1 MNHKAHN
8 VRRRGAKLWRYSL
21 IVLAGSLACCSRPAG
36 VPSGSAPE
44 VFPQL
49 GHSNTVNAVVFSS
62 DGHMLAS
69 VGKDGAAK
77 LWDVSAQRE
86 LRTFR
91 RGDELHAVA
100 FSPDDKTLAT
110 GGRDGAVVLWELG
123 TGRALRVL
131 NGHARQVN
139 AVAFSPDGRIV
150 ASGSDDHMIKLWN
163 AGSGAEVRTLSTHQG
178 SVTALAFS
186 SDGRTLASAS
196 ADRRI
201 KLWDAGTGREL
212 STLSG
217 HTDGVTSLAFCPAS
231 SMLASGSWDGTVR
244 LWDLAAGREV
254 RTLTGHSSNVST
266 VACASDGRAVAAAG
280 GSDHRINRWEVATG
294 RELTPL
300 AGEARTVD
308 TLAFSPDGRV
318 LASAGE
324 ADSVRLWDVASGRIS
339 QVLEGHAQ
347 FVKSVAFSADGR
359 SLVSGSVDGVLRI
372 WLLGDRKAWQRSISA
387 HDGAVTAAVFTPSG
401 GQIASRGSDGT
412 IKIWDSNSGA
422 LLRRFEVG
430 KPAGGSCSLAVSPDG
445 RLLAAGTVNREVKFW
460 SLADGS
466 EAASLAGHAGA
477 VEAVA
482 FSPDGRIAASGSADK
497 TIKLWDVTSGREL
510 RTLAGHT
517 SWVGCLAFSPDGQ
530 TLASSG
536 GDKTIRLWDVAAGRE
551 RQRLLGHTEPVWALA
566 FAAKAAGVLASS
578 DGAAIIKLWDGND
591 GRERRTLRGHADSVE
606 SVALSPDGHL
616 LASASADSTIRLW
629 DVASGSERLWLIGF
643 NDGSSLRISPQGYYD
658 FQATN
663 DQAGAADAEAY
674 LNVRVG
680 NEVSGIGAYRE
691 RFYRPDIVR
700 LALDDQT
707 LPRSLPTLA
716 SVKPAPD
723 LAVVDVPAETDAESI
738 DLHVRIIDR
747 GGGVG
752 DVRTL
757 VNGTAVSDIQGR
769 GIKVVAAAA
778 DSSQTIQVRLVS
790 GINDIQ
796 VIAFNAD
803 GSVHSNPARAS
814 VLARYAPSAKPQ
826 LYALVVGIQDFAN
839 SDLNLRYS
847 VADANAVAQLLQ
859 QKAAPLFDKVN
870 IQTLTTQQMTTK
882 EALIAA
888 FARYR
893 SINPG
898 DVFLFYVA
906 SHGAIEG
913 ADLAS
918 REYFLIPSSFNT
930 VSDEAIRRDGLS
942 EADLK
947 RMIASIPATRKLLML
962 DTCHAGAMGDAMM
975 VSTRDLA
982 ESGAVTV
989 LAGAVGSTI
998 LSASTSDQ
1006 EALEGENGHG
1016 LFTAVLLRGLA
1027 GDADL
1032 RKNGS
1037 VKTLDLAVYL
1047 DDEVPKIAL
1056 QHFNREQYPN
1066 THSAGRSFEIVSS
1079 R

>member
-1 MNHKAHN
+1 
-8 VRRRGAKLWRYSL
+8 
-21 IVLAGSLACCSRPAG
+21 
-36 VPSGSAPE
+36 
-44 VFPQL
+44 
-49 GHSNTVNAVVFSS
+49 
-62 DGHMLAS
+62 
-69 VGKDGAAK
+69 
-77 LWDVSAQRE
+77 
-86 LRTFR
+86 
-91 RGDELHAVA
+91 
-100 FSPDDKTLAT
+100 
-110 GGRDGAVVLWELG
+110 
-123 TGRALRVL
+123 
-131 NGHARQVN
+131 
-139 AVAFSPDGRIV
+139 
-150 ASGSDDHMIKLWN
+150 
-163 AGSGAEVRTLSTHQG
+163 
-178 SVTALAFS
+178 
-186 SDGRTLASAS
+186 
-196 ADRRI
+196 
-201 KLWDAGTGREL
+201 
-212 STLSG
+212 
-217 HTDGVTSLAFCPAS
+217 
-231 SMLASGSWDGTVR
+231 
-244 LWDLAAGREV
+244 
-254 RTLTGHSSNVST
+254 
-266 VACASDGRAVAAAG
+266 
-280 GSDHRINRWEVATG
+280 
-294 RELTPL
+294 
-300 AGEARTVD
+300 
-308 TLAFSPDGRV
+308 
-318 LASAGE
+318 
-324 ADSVRLWDVASGRIS
+324 
-339 QVLEGHAQ
+339 
-347 FVKSVAFSADGR
+347 VKSVAFSADGR
-359 SLVSGSVDGVLRI
+359 SLVSGSVDGMLRV
-372 WLLGDRKAWQRSISA
+372 WLLGAGKEWQRSISA
-387 HDGAVTAAVFTPSG
+387 HDGAVMAAVFAPNG

-412 IKIWDSNSGA
+412 IKLWDSNTGA
-422 LLRRFEVG
+422 LLRKFEVG

-445 RLLAAGTVNREVKFW
+445 RLLAAGTVNREIKLW

-466 EAASLAGHAGA
+466 EQRSLAGHAGA

-482 FSPDGRIAASGSADK
+482 FSADGRIVASGSADK
-497 TIKLWDVTSGREL
+497 TIKLWDVTSGQEL

-517 SWVGCLAFSPDGQ
+517 SWIGCLAFSPDGQ

-536 GDKTIRLWDVAAGRE
+536 GDKTVRLWDVASGRE
-551 RQRLLGHTEPVWALA
+551 RQRLLGHTEPVWAVA
-566 FAAKAAGVLASS
+566 FAAKAAVLASS
-578 DGAAIIKLWDGND
+578 DAGAVIKLWDGSD
-591 GRERRTLRGHADSVE
+591 GREQRTLRGHADSVE

-616 LASASADSTIRLW
+616 LASASGDSTIRLW
-629 DVASGSERLWLIGF
+629 DVASGTERLWLIAF
-643 NDGSSLRISPQGYYD
+643 NDGTSLRISPQGYYD
-658 FQATN
+658 FQGTN
-663 DQAGAADAEAY
+663 AQGGAADAEAY

-716 SVKPAPD
+716 TVKPAPD
-723 LAVVDVPAETDAESI
+723 VAVVDVPAETDAESV
-738 DLHVRIIDR
+738 DLHVRIVDR

-769 GIKVVAAAA
+769 AIKVVAAAS
-778 DSSQTIQVRLVS
+778 DPSHTIQVRLVP
-790 GINDIQ
+790 GVNDIQ

-803 GSVHSNPARAS
+803 GSMQSNPARAS
-814 VLARYAPSAKPQ
+814 VLARYSPTGKPQ

-839 SDLNLRYS
+839 SSLNLRYS
-847 VADANAVAQLLQ
+847 VADANAVAQVLQ
-859 QKAAPLFDKVN
+859 QKAAPLFEKVN
-870 IQTLTTQQMTTK
+870 IETLTTQQMTTK

-893 SINPG
+893 TINPS

-942 EADLK
+942 EGDLK

-1016 LFTAVLLRGLA
+1016 LFTAVLLRGLT

-1056 QHFNREQYPN
+1056 QHFHREQYPN

>member
-1 MNHKAHN
+1 
-8 VRRRGAKLWRYSL
+8 
-21 IVLAGSLACCSRPAG
+21 
-36 VPSGSAPE
+36 
-44 VFPQL
+44 
-49 GHSNTVNAVVFSS
+49 
-62 DGHMLAS
+62 
-69 VGKDGAAK
+69 
-77 LWDVSAQRE
+77 
-86 LRTFR
+86 
-91 RGDELHAVA
+91 
-100 FSPDDKTLAT
+100 
-110 GGRDGAVVLWELG
+110 
-123 TGRALRVL
+123 
-131 NGHARQVN
+131 
-139 AVAFSPDGRIV
+139 
-150 ASGSDDHMIKLWN
+150 
-163 AGSGAEVRTLSTHQG
+163 
-178 SVTALAFS
+178 
-186 SDGRTLASAS
+186 
-196 ADRRI
+196 
-201 KLWDAGTGREL
+201 
-212 STLSG
+212 
-217 HTDGVTSLAFCPAS
+217 
-231 SMLASGSWDGTVR
+231 
-244 LWDLAAGREV
+244 
-254 RTLTGHSSNVST
+254 
-266 VACASDGRAVAAAG
+266 
-280 GSDHRINRWEVATG
+280 
-294 RELTPL
+294 
-300 AGEARTVD
+300 
-308 TLAFSPDGRV
+308 
-318 LASAGE
+318 
-324 ADSVRLWDVASGRIS
+324 
-339 QVLEGHAQ
+339 
-347 FVKSVAFSADGR
+347 VAFSADGR
-359 SLVSGSVDGVLRI
+359 SLVSGSVDGVVRV
-372 WLLGDRKAWQRSISA
+372 WLLADGKEWQRSISA

-401 GQIASRGSDGT
+401 GQIASRGGDGT
-412 IKIWDSNSGA
+412 IKIWDSNTGA
-422 LLRRFEVG
+422 LLHRFEVG

-445 RLLAAGTVNREVKFW
+445 RLLAAGTVNREIKLW

-466 EAASLAGHAGA
+466 GLTSLAGHAGA

-482 FSPDGRIAASGSADK
+482 FSPDGRTVASGSADK

-510 RTLAGHT
+510 GTLAGHT
-517 SWVGCLAFSPDGQ
+517 SWIGCLAFSPDGK

-536 GDKTIRLWDVAAGRE
+536 GDKTIRLWDVAGGRE
-551 RQRLLGHTEPVWALA
+551 RQRLVGHTEPVWAVA
-566 FAAKAAGVLASS
+566 FAGKAAPVLASS
-578 DGAAIIKLWDGND
+578 DGAAVIKLWDGSD
-591 GRERRTLRGHADSVE
+591 GRERRTLRGHTDSVE

-616 LASASADSTIRLW
+616 LASASGDSTIRLW
-629 DVASGSERLWLIGF
+629 DVASGTERLWLIGF

-658 FQATN
+658 FQGTN
-663 DQAGAADAEAY
+663 DQGGAVDAEAY

-723 LAVVDVPAETDAESI
+723 VAVVDVPAETDAESL

-769 GIKVVAAAA
+769 GLKIVAAAG
-778 DSSQTIQVRLVS
+778 DPGYTIPVRLVP
-790 GINDIQ
+790 GVNDIQ
-796 VIAFNAD
+796 VIAFNVD
-803 GSVHSNPARAS
+803 GSMHSNPALAS
-814 VLARYAPSAKPQ
+814 VLARYAPTGKPQ

-839 SDLNLRYS
+839 SSINLRYS

-870 IQTLTTQQMTTK
+870 IETLTTQQMTTK
-882 EALIAA
+882 EALIGA

-893 SINPG
+893 TINPS
-898 DVFLFYVA
+898 DVFVFYVA

-913 ADLAS
+913 ANLAS

-942 EADLK
+942 EGDLR

-975 VSTRDLA
+975 VNTRDLA

-1027 GDADL
+1027 GGADL

-1056 QHFNREQYPN
+1056 EHFHREQYPN